1 MLDPESRNLGF
12 ELLELGR
19 EHDVMALR
27 KCVVQLG
34 TPLGGAL
41 DLELDVFD
49 CSHVYLNVRALEDIP
64 ATWSVPTAEE
74 EEEQDACADDAGH
87 DRDHV
92 EERDHYS

>member
-1 MLDPESRNLGF
+1 
-12 ELLELGR
+12 
-19 EHDVMALR
+19 MALR

-34 TPLGGAL
+34 TPLRGAL

-49 CSHVYLNVRALEDIP
+49 CSHVYLNVEALEDIP
-64 ATWSVPTAEE
+64 AASSVPAAEE
-74 EEEQDACADDAGH
+74 EEEQDAHTHDAGH

>member
-12 ELLELGR
+12 ELLEAGR

-34 TPLGGAL
+34 TPLSGAL

-49 CSHVYLNVRALEDIP
+49 CSHDYLNVEDVQGIP
-64 ATWSVPTAEE
+64 SLVPAAEE
-74 EEEQDACADDAGH
+74 EEEQDARAHDAGH

-92 EERDHYS
+92 EQRDHYS